1 MSNMFVLFLGAIMM
15 VVAMVCAN
23 SVEMFRATVCVSLIL
38 INALLLFFVSTVVK
52 LGIEV
57 VDDNDEEKNPYF
69 STLYI
74 EG

>member
-1 MSNMFVLFLGAIMM
+1 MM

-52 LGIEV
+52 IGIEV
-57 VDDNDEEKNPYF
+57 DDDNDEEK
-69 STLYI
+69 
-74 EG
+74 

>member
-1 MSNMFVLFLGAIMM
+1 MSNLLVLFLGAIMM

-52 LGIEV
+52 IGIEAEE
-57 VDDNDEEKNPYF
+57 DDDDE
-69 STLYI
+69 TLK
-74 EG
+74 